1 MGYQDDH
8 TGSPVKVMS
17 FWFGIEGK
25 IRGQEV
31 QDTSC
36 RGFGGVPHLPSLS
49 PQEWGAG
56 GLKELF
62 SRAKERYDGVSE
74 CITNKTC

>member
-1 MGYQDDH
+1 MGYQGDH
-8 TGSPVKVMS
+8 TGSPVQVMS

-36 RGFGGVPHLPSLS
+36 QGFGGVPHLFSLS
-49 PQEWGAG
+49 PLRVGGRGA
-56 GLKELF
+56 E
-62 SRAKERYDGVSE
+62 RAIFKS
-74 CITNKTC
+74 